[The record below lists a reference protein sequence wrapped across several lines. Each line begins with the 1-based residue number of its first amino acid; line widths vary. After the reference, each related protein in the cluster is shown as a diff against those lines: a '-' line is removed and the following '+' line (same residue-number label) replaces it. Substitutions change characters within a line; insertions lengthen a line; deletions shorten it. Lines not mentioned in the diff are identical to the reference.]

1 MGWPSIPPVV
11 MLKRKYLR
19 YHHILSDHQV
29 RIQENTDGV
38 RPANRLALAAVA
50 AIYLVRRQSK
60 STMGRV

>member
-1 MGWPSIPPVV
+1 